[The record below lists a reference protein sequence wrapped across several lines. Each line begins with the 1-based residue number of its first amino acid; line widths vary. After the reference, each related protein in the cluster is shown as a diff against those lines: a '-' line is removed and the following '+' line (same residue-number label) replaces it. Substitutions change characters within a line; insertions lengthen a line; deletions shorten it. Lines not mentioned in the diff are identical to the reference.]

1 MQDEKI
7 IQLYW
12 ERNESAIKETQKT
25 YEKYLSKII
34 YNVLGNIQDSTEC
47 LNDTYLKIWNS
58 IPPNRPAVFSVYI
71 GKIARETA
79 IDAYRKQN
87 RSKRKPSEYTL
98 ALDEISECVS
108 GKENTEKSVETN
120 LLGKE
125 ISSFLRTV
133 SEDKRTVFIMRY
145 YYADSIKDIS
155 EYTNMSESKVKGI
168 LHRTR
173 KELKKHLEKEGF
185 EI

>member
-7 IQLYW
+7 IELYW
-12 ERNESAIKETQKT
+12 ERNESAIRETQT
-25 YEKYLSKII
+25 VYEKYLSKII
-34 YNVLGNIQDSTEC
+34 YNVLGNLQDSTEC
-47 LNDTYLKIWNS
+47 LNDTYFRIWNS
-58 IPPNRPAVFSVYI
+58 IPPNRPAVFSTYI

-87 RSKRKPSEYTL
+87 RSKRKASEYTL

-108 GKENTEKSVETN
+108 GRENTEKAVEAKI
-120 LLGKE
+120 LGKE
-125 ISSFLRTV
+125 ISSYLRTV

-145 YYADSIKDIS
+145 YYADSVKDIS
-155 EYTNMSESKVKGI
+155 KHMNMSESRVKSI
-168 LHRTR
+168 LHRMR
-173 KELKKHLEKEGF
+173 KGLKKHLEKEGF